1 MNRRISYR
9 LALLCGVVLAV
20 ATVGWAKNYHMT
32 STSIVPAAAGEINVD
47 KEKNGNVQVHVEVEH
62 LAKPG
67 KLTPPA
73 NTYVV
78 WLQQEGSQPQK
89 LGQLKVGDDLKGELK
104 ATTPL
109 NNFKVFI
116 TAETDSQTTIPS
128 DQVVLRA
135 TVQQ

>member
-1 MNRRISYR
+1 MSRRISYR

-20 ATVGWAKNYHMT
+20 ATVGWAKSFHMT

-47 KEKNGNVQVHVEVEH
+47 KEKDGNIQVHVEVEH
-62 LAKPG
+62 LAKPS
-67 KLTPPA
+67 KLSPPA

-78 WLQQEGSQPQK
+78 WLQEADSQPHS

-104 ATTPL
+104 ATTTL
-109 NNFKVFI
+109 KNFRVFI
-116 TAETDSQTTIPS
+116 TAETDSQTRVPS
-128 DQVVLRA
+128 DQMVLRA

>member
-1 MNRRISYR
+1 
-9 LALLCGVVLAV
+9 LFGVVLAV
-20 ATVGWAKNYHMT
+20 TTVGWAKKYHMT

-47 KEKNGNVQVHVEVEH
+47 KEKDGNIQVHVEVEH

-78 WLQQEGSQPQK
+78 WLQEADSQPHS

-104 ATTPL
+104 ASTPF

-116 TAETDSQTTIPS
+116 TAETDSQTRIPS
-128 DQVVLRA
+128 DQVVLRT

>member
-1 MNRRISYR
+1 MNRRIFYR
-9 LALLCGVVLAV
+9 LALLFGVVLAV
-20 ATVGWAKNYHMT
+20 TTAGWAKNYHMT

-47 KEKNGNVQVHVEVEH
+47 KEKDGNIQVHVEVEH

-78 WLQQEGSQPQK
+78 WLQEADSQPHS

-104 ATTPL
+104 ASTPL

-116 TAETDSQTTIPS
+116 TAETDSQTRTPS
-128 DQVVLRA
+128 DQVVLRT

>member
-9 LALLCGVVLAV
+9 LALLFGVVLAV
-20 ATVGWAKNYHMT
+20 ATVGWAKSYHMT
-32 STSIVPAAAGEINVD
+32 STSIVPAAKGEINVD
-47 KEKNGNVQVHVEVEH
+47 KEKDGNVQVHVEVEH

-78 WLQQEGSQPQK
+78 WLQEADSQPHS
-89 LGQLKVGDDLKGELK
+89 LGQLRVGDDLKGELK
-104 ATTPL
+104 ATTTL
-109 NNFKVFI
+109 NNFTVFI
-116 TAETDSQTTIPS
+116 TAETDSQTRIPS
-128 DQVVLRA
+128 NQVVLRA